1 MTMSTR
7 VTLPGRDIAAPPDAE
22 LARDSDRALA
32 VLRRHVTADFLDL
45 VVDLER
51 STGCWLVDLRTGR
64 PHLDMMGYY
73 GSSPLGH
80 NHPGL
85 AADPRFDTE
94 VLAAARGKPS
104 NPDFATLIQAR
115 FVETFLRV
123 LGDPEMPYLFFIDGG
138 ALAVENALKVA
149 FDYKTRRNAERG
161 IATRGWRVLHLQHA
175 FHGRSGYTMS
185 VTNTGTKHTWAF
197 PQFDWPR
204 IPSPAVGRMQ
214 DWDAPALTAE
224 EQAAVAAAEAAFAR
238 HPDEIACVLAEPIQ
252 CEGGDRHL
260 RAPFLRALQEL
271 CERHDA
277 LFVLDEVQ
285 TGAGVT
291 GHSWAYQ
298 ALGLAP
304 DLIAFGKKTQVCGV
318 MGGRRVRDLPDN
330 AFVLPGRLSST
341 WGGNILDMLRATRI
355 LEIYEQDRLLD
366 NATAMG
372 ERLLAG
378 LRACAERWPGLLS
391 APRGRGLLCAVDV
404 TDRQRR
410 DHLVSLA
417 WQRHGALFLGC
428 GERTLRFRPPLS
440 VTADDVDAALSVLRD
455 LCAEVD
461 PGVGD

>member
-1 MTMSTR
+1 MPTR
-7 VTLPGRDIAAPPDAE
+7 FTLPGREAAPAPDAQR
-22 LARDSDRALA
+22 ARDAEHALA
-32 VLRRHVTADFLDL
+32 LLRRHVTADFLDL

-51 STGCWLVDLRTGR
+51 SAGCWLVDARTGR
-64 PHLDMMGYY
+64 RHLDMMGYY
-73 GSSPLGH
+73 GSAPLGH

-85 AADPRFDTE
+85 VADPRFDAE
-94 VLAAARGKPS
+94 VLAAARAKPS

-149 FDYKTRRNAERG
+149 FDYKTRRNAARG
-161 IATRGWRVLHLQHA
+161 IAVRGWRVLHLRHA

-185 VTNTGTKHTWAF
+185 VTNTGAKHTWAF

-204 IPSPAVGRMQ
+204 IPSPAVDRMQ
-214 DWDAPALTAE
+214 DWDTPGRTVD
-224 EQAAVAAAEAAFAR
+224 EQTSIAAAEAAFAR
-238 HPDEIACVLAEPIQ
+238 HPDEIACVLTEPIQ

-291 GHSWAYQ
+291 GHPWAYQ

-304 DLIAFGKKTQVCGV
+304 DLVAFGKKTQVCGV

-341 WGGNILDMLRATRI
+341 WGGNVLDMLRATRI
-355 LEIYEQDRLLD
+355 LEIYEQEGLLD
-366 NATAMG
+366 NATLMG
-372 ERLLAG
+372 ARLLEG
-378 LRACAERWPGLLS
+378 LRTHAERWPALLS

-404 TDRQRR
+404 ADRERR
-410 DHLVSLA
+410 DRLVALA

-440 VTADDVDAALSVLRD
+440 VTADDIDAALTVLHD
-455 LCAEVD
+455 LCAEVASD
-461 PGVGD
+461 AGD